1 MPRQAMSNGPLLAVD
16 VGGGTQDLFLWEPG
30 QSVENAVKMVLP
42 APTQIIARR
51 VRRYTIER
59 RPIFLTG
66 RLMGGGPITSAVR
79 RHLAQGL
86 AVYASPHAAL
96 TLHDNIDIIKQWGVS
111 FTEHP
116 PPEAAFLMLGDVD
129 LEAIKLVLTAYEV
142 PLPTRFAVAVQDH
155 GFSPHASNREFRFQ
169 QWREVLAR
177 GGKLTDLAFRE
188 PPQCFTRMQAVAEAL
203 PGVLLMD
210 TCTAGMRGALL
221 DPEARQHRDTGLTVV
236 NLGNA
241 HTFAA
246 LIRGD
251 RVFGI
256 YEHHTGML
264 TPEKLAQHL
273 SGFQSGEL
281 THSAVFDDG
290 GHGCA
295 IDSDYFQEKPFTFTV
310 ITGPRRALARSW
322 PGVFASP
329 LGDMMLTGCF
339 GLTDAWLA
347 MEQQPWV
354 LGEDRNQ

>member
-1 MPRQAMSNGPLLAVD
+1 MAEGPLLAVD

-30 QSVENAVKMVLP
+30 QSVENAVKLVLP
-42 APTQIIARR
+42 APTQIAARR
-51 VRRYTIER
+51 LTRYTAEGR
-59 RPIFLTG
+59 AVFLSG

-86 AVYASPHAAL
+86 PVYASPPAAL
-96 TLHDNIDIIKQWGVS
+96 TLHDNLDIIQQWGVS
-111 FTEHP
+111 FTDNP
-116 PPEAAFLMLGDVD
+116 PRGAAPLVLGDVD
-129 LEAIKLVLTAYEV
+129 LEALNTVLTTFEV
-142 PLPTRFAVAVQDH
+142 PCPTRFAVAVQDH

-177 GGKLTDLAFRE
+177 GGRLVDLAFQE
-188 PPQCFTRMQAVAEAL
+188 PPEVFTRMQAVAEAI

-221 DPEARQHRDTGLTVV
+221 DPEARKHRMTGLTVV

-246 LIRGD
+246 LIQED
-251 RVFGI
+251 RMFGI

-264 TPEKLAQHL
+264 TPDKLAQHL
-273 SGFQSGEL
+273 SRFQAGEL
-281 THSAVFDDG
+281 KHEEIFGDN

-295 IDSDYFQEKPFTFTV
+295 IHPDYHSERPFTFTV
-310 ITGPRRALARSW
+310 ITGPRRSLARGW
-322 PGVFASP
+322 PGVFAAP

-339 GLTDAWLA
+339 GLADAWLEK
-347 MEQQPWV
+347 EQQPWK
-354 LGEDRNQ
+354 LGDS